1 MFQTPVAIPG
11 SPVAGSVAYAT
22 IGPLLNIVPQAIE
35 NVIVNCSLIPN
46 AAGDVLYLAPYGN
59 AAGGYAAS
67 MSAPVVVIATVGQ
80 LVCPTAFNAA
90 VPSVVEID
98 YRTTSAADT
107 VAFTIAGYVEAL

>member
-1 MFQTPVAIPG
+1 
-11 SPVAGSVAYAT
+11 
-22 IGPLLNIVPQAIE
+22 LNIVPQAIE
-35 NVIVNCSLIPN
+35 NVIVNCSLTPN

-67 MSAPVVVIATVGQ
+67 MSAPVVAIATVGQ

-90 VPSVVEID
+90 APSVVEID

-107 VAFTIAGYVEAL
+107 VAFTIAGYAEAL